1 MEEIVHLTLGTM
13 MDRSAAA
20 LWSRCIGL
28 LRVARPSF
36 MDVSRKR
43 KTHKSVDK
51 RKQTSFWGFS
61 DFVSGTDDYKGTGNG
76 IECTDE
82 DIGRVVCCSQNDLC
96 YRSLWYILMTSVS
109 N

>member
-1 MEEIVHLTLGTM
+1 M

-20 LWSRCIGL
+20 LWSRCLGL

-43 KTHKSVDK
+43 KTHKS
-51 RKQTSFWGFS
+51 RRQ
-61 DFVSGTDDYKGTGNG
+61 KGNKPLLEVFLILCLAPTTIRGGEMELNVLMRILVG
-76 IECTDE
+76 E
-82 DIGRVVCCSQNDLC
+82 VCCSHNDLC
-96 YRSLWYILMTSVS
+96 SRSLWYILMTSVS